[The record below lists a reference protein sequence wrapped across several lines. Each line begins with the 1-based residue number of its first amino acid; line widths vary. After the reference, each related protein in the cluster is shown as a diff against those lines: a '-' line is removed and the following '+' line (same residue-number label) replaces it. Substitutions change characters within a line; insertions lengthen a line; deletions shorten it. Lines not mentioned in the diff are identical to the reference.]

1 MLRLIT
7 SMDSSFENLR
17 NRCKIQHSTLI
28 RNLKLEMVKEVLD
41 EIKNVFRS
49 KAESS
54 AESRSFDIFMDMLMV
69 NWIFNDFSGAE

>member
-1 MLRLIT
+1 
-7 SMDSSFENLR
+7 
-17 NRCKIQHSTLI
+17 
-28 RNLKLEMVKEVLD
+28 MVKEVLD